1 MLLAD
6 SASKV
11 GKLFN
16 SALIRLF
23 WAGVAADLEF
33 DFVEDVRIARFL
45 IYCCLLPFP

>member
-11 GKLFN
+11 GMLFN
-16 SALIRLF
+16 GALIRLF
-23 WAGVAADLEF
+23 WAGVASDLEF
-33 DFVEDVRIARFL
+33 DYVDDVRIARFL